1 MATGVFAVQRSKLIV
16 PIAMEKTG
24 VARRVRQR
32 RAGIVRSG
40 PAGATFRNFS
50 VFTSGA
56 SPLV

>member
-24 VARRVRQR
+24 VTIRARQR
-32 RAGIVRSG
+32 CVSFVRSG
-40 PAGATFRNFS
+40 LANTTFRNLA